1 VKKVGLVSSD
11 EGFGF
16 DVRAVASGIGTRLVD
31 GSVRLLDG
39 HNEFDTRAGT
49 WFSAT
54 VTLA

>member
-1 VKKVGLVSSD
+1 MKKVGLVSSD

-16 DVRAVASGIGTRLVD
+16 DVRAVASGIGTRLVY